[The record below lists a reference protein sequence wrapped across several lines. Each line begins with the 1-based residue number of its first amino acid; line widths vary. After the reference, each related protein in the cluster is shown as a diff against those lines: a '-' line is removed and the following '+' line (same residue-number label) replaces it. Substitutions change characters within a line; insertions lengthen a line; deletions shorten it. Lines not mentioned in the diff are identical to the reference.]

1 MFINI
6 IFSTE
11 DPNIFIIPSKG
22 VFQVELG
29 TLWNVTCKATGN
41 PMPFVHWRKQKS
53 QEVVTQKRL
62 VPEGVM
68 LTISAVT
75 EADVGNYTCVAE
87 NSQDV
92 TTAHVKL
99 VGEQP

>member
-6 IFSTE
+6 IFSIE

-29 TLWNVTCKATGN
+29 ALWKVTCKATGN
-41 PMPFVHWRKQKS
+41 PMPFVHWRKQKT
-53 QEVVTQKRL
+53 QEVVTQKRR
-62 VPEGVM
+62 VPEGM

-75 EADVGNYTCVAE
+75 KADVGNYTCVAE